1 MKLLRIFLIITA
13 VCFCRA
19 YAGGSDKLE
28 SDFFDGPEVNIQ
40 LSHAFGKEDSSETFS
55 PRGTIEI
62 RSFKGPKFTAEQP
75 DLSLQDLDL
84 LKEVAA
90 EDGYYFLKL
99 TTKGSSGVK
108 TFRDFIPARAL
119 LDSGLS
125 DVVMVHLNPAGEIYA
140 ISYSV
145 ARNDY
150 FTAPHVLGNNRP
162 PPTHFNTTV
171 LVHYGEVGPVPDTAP
186 YLEKLEQERISKER
200 GDDTRDN
207 RSFLARY
214 WMYILPVVILVL
226 LSGASNPEE
235 GGGR

>member
-1 MKLLRIFLIITA
+1 MKLLGYFFITSAFL
-13 VCFCRA
+13 CNA

-40 LSHAFGKEDSSETFS
+40 ISHAFGKEESSETFR
-55 PRGTIEI
+55 PRGTVDI

-84 LKEVAA
+84 LKEVAS
-90 EDGYYFLKL
+90 EDGYYFVKFS
-99 TTKGSSGVK
+99 TKGPSGVK
-108 TFRDFIPARAL
+108 SFRTFIPAKAL

-125 DVVMVHLNPAGEIYA
+125 DVLMVHLNPASDIYA

-171 LVHYGEVGPVPDTAP
+171 IVHYGEIGPVPDTAP

-207 RSFLARY
+207 RSFLAKY